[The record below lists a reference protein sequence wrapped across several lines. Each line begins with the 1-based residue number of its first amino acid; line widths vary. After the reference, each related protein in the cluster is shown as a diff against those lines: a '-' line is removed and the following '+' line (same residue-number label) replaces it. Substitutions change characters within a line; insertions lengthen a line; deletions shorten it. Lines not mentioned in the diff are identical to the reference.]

1 MANEWYTQGR
11 TSIDNPYVDE
21 KSWYNYDNA
30 PPTGVNYPNL
40 GGPLYPETTQPR
52 VPDWISSPNRPAIP
66 ERTGFNFDLSG
77 ITGPVM
83 GGLQWLGDKF
93 QRPDAKQK
101 AYDAIMGDR
110 KGLGLWDTQTG
121 TYGGNEYDL
130 TRTPSG
136 LKVGSNIL
144 GFGEGYAKNFDSAFG
159 SKSLEEMEQKKLD
172 WAAER
177 LRTGKG
183 LSQRLRKILAA
194 RGITG
199 ERDRPTID
207 LTTIT
212 DKINVPAATTTGG
225 GARHDY
231 GRDRGGGYTLGGGFT
246 GTRGQVGRAGSSAGE
261 GRGHHSWRAQGGRI
275 GYALGT
281 PDPDEPTEN
290 IFEFIKDQNIPV
302 GEQVEGEG
310 DILGQLVA
318 KYIEAGFPPDQAEE
332 MAMQEFQQMA
342 MGSEQ
347 AQGIA
352 SLR

>member
-1 MANEWYTQGR
+1 MAIDYRGLSWGQQYFPDEQVDETVTDIQYPGGNPVYPRQVYQDRIMNPNLMNMERGN
-11 TSIDNPYVDE
+11 IDN
-21 KSWYNYDNA
+21 
-30 PPTGVNYPNL
+30 
-40 GGPLYPETTQPR
+40 R
-52 VPDWISSPNRPAIP
+52 
-66 ERTGFNFDLSG
+66 GFNFDLSG

-281 PDPDEPTEN
+281 PDPDEPTED
-290 IFEFIKDQNIPV
+290 IFEVMQDHGIPF
-302 GEQVEGEG
+302 GEQVQGDPFDLRIQELMGKGLSYEDAYDIAAHEFQDLFAEG
-310 DILGQLVA
+310 
-318 KYIEAGFPPDQAEE
+318 PDQD
-332 MAMQEFQQMA
+332 
-342 MGSEQ
+342 
-347 AQGIA
+347 QGLA
-352 SLR
+352 SLV